1 MKPNRLYA
9 LFFEVTKQCNAHCDH
24 CGSSCDIKTKEAIDI
39 KWFKKALDEVASVYN
54 PETVFVYITGGE
66 PLMRKDLFDLTSYIS
81 SKGFQWGLVTNGM
94 LLNKEKIKKC
104 KETGMSTMSISIDG
118 MKETHENFRHVKGSF
133 DKIVENIKL
142 LHEESF
148 VEHLQITFTAT
159 KQNLY
164 ELPELYRF
172 LSMLPINS
180 LRISNI
186 DLIGRAKENQALML
200 DKNDYEFL
208 FRFIEKHKDD
218 KLPVVWSCTHYF
230 GDDGE
235 NPDPTKKIFK
245 CHTGINV
252 GSVLADGTIYGCP
265 NIPRR
270 KELVQGNIITDNF
283 MDVWKNKFI
292 PFRNKEILKSNNCKN
307 CEYWKNCQGD
317 SFHSFDFENQRQG
330 YCYKEMFQENN
341 SPEIL
346 SEIPE
351 FKISEHYLEVKP
363 KSKNYTRKL
372 LFTPEATQELFEIF
386 KFGRTHPI
394 NMYEQQAAF
403 IGYQKE
409 NEFHVHYVIPSLL
422 LNRSGNYA
430 ISNNF
435 CLEHVLD
442 EVDIIN
448 ENLLKLDRTV
458 FPVKLLGFAHSHP
471 IDTEFR
477 FSISDVEN
485 EQFYAEKFGKDFLAI
500 LINPQKEKIVCFS
513 SKDLTQE
520 FLRLYL

>member
-1 MKPNRLYA
+1 M
-9 LFFEVTKQCNAHCDH
+9 
-24 CGSSCDIKTKEAIDI
+24 
-39 KWFKKALDEVASVYN
+39 
-54 PETVFVYITGGE
+54 
-66 PLMRKDLFDLTSYIS
+66 
-81 SKGFQWGLVTNGM
+81 
-94 LLNKEKIKKC
+94 
-104 KETGMSTMSISIDG
+104 
-118 MKETHENFRHVKGSF
+118 
-133 DKIVENIKL
+133 
-142 LHEESF
+142 
-148 VEHLQITFTAT
+148 
-159 KQNLY
+159 
-164 ELPELYRF
+164 
-172 LSMLPINS
+172 
-180 LRISNI
+180 
-186 DLIGRAKENQALML
+186 
-200 DKNDYEFL
+200 
-208 FRFIEKHKDD
+208 
-218 KLPVVWSCTHYF
+218 
-230 GDDGE
+230 
-235 NPDPTKKIFK
+235 
-245 CHTGINV
+245 
-252 GSVLADGTIYGCP
+252 
-265 NIPRR
+265 
-270 KELVQGNIITDNF
+270 
-283 MDVWKNKFI
+283 
-292 PFRNKEILKSNNCKN
+292 
-307 CEYWKNCQGD
+307 
-317 SFHSFDFENQRQG
+317 
-330 YCYKEMFQENN
+330 
-341 SPEIL
+341 
-346 SEIPE
+346 
-351 FKISEHYLEVKP
+351 
-363 KSKNYTRKL
+363 
-372 LFTPEATQELFEIF
+372 FTPEATQELFEIF